1 MRFLIVEDELTS
13 QQILSEILEPYGK
26 CDVASNGIDGIKL
39 FEEASKSENPY
50 QLVCMDIMMP
60 GLDGQQ
66 ALTRIREIEKD
77 NGVRGPQKVRVVMTT
92 ALEDQKNV
100 IEAFYKGGASAYM
113 VKPIDKQQFMKEIA
127 KLGVI

>member
-77 NGVRGPQKVRVVMTT
+77 NGVRGPKKVRVVMTT

>member
-26 CDVASNGIDGIKL
+26 CNIATNGAEGIKM
-39 FEEASKSENPY
+39 FEEASKSDDPY
-50 QLVCMDIMMP
+50 RLVCMDIMMP
-60 GLDGQQ
+60 GVDGQK
-66 ALTRIREIEKD
+66 ALSRIREIEKN
-77 NGVRGPQKVRVVMTT
+77 NGVRGAKKVRVVMTT

-113 VKPIDKQQFMKEIA
+113 VKPIDKQQFLKEIS
-127 KLGVI
+127 KLGIL